1 MPKNIFNLTLG
12 NEFNID
18 NFFSQTGLIGS
29 LSTQAFRVYGT
40 DVNNPT
46 FNINTISNTVT
57 ITGTGQVTNAP
68 TNSTDITN
76 KAYVDAIAQG
86 LTVLAPCVTCT
97 NAAGDLA
104 GAVYNNGTNGVG
116 ATLTGAVTV
125 PALSG
130 YTPALTERVLIKNQA
145 DETQNGIYTL
155 TQVNPYIFTRATD
168 MDGSPNYDVRNGD
181 YTLIL
186 NGSAAANSY
195 VVATAQSSMANPPV
209 ISLVTGLQ
217 EPISW
222 IQFGGVGGGSIL
234 SANLTNMNVNL
245 VGTPNQYSLI
255 VGNASNQ
262 WVMGS
267 FASIIYLGAQTQD
280 LDMNTHGIYNLNSL
294 RYATS
299 VILGTATTGPSIT
312 GATLDNIAIGAYAL
326 NTATTSDHNIALGY
340 ESLKAI
346 TTTGTSNGTIGI
358 GYQSLK
364 YANAGATGL
373 VSVGYQSLSGSS
385 STTNTTTVAFGYKAG
400 YDCNSSD
407 SVLIGHNC
415 VNSSSGQVTIA
426 NCIIIGPR
434 TTAFTSTTTGLTNT
448 ILFGKD
454 SGAALTSGTANLLF
468 GYNSGAGLTT
478 GGHNSALGINSL
490 SNALCASVQY
500 NCAFGEN
507 SMASQTGSYNAAYGC
522 LSMSATS
529 GSYSAAFGY
538 NALPVNANNYS
549 SAFGYQAGLY
559 STGARNSYFGATCGY
574 ANSSGTDNSVF
585 GAMAM
590 SGFGGLAMLY
600 NTAIGA
606 YAMGSP
612 LSVSTGVTSV
622 GYKSSFSINGA
633 NYNTTVGYQ
642 SGYTLVA
649 GSYNTLYG
657 SNAGYSLSSATNCV
671 MIGNDAGYNETG
683 SYKLYIA
690 SSNTSTPLIK
700 GDFNTQTLE
709 INGQQYINNLTTGA
723 GKSSSQIYNLSVKT
737 TDATPTNL
745 KTNNNVAYISIP
757 SNASWYIKLNMIAR
771 KSGGAGTE
779 HFDWEGGIENVAGTP
794 TIVNVVANQFTTVSG
809 IDSSSFTITNTG
821 SQINFVVTGVA
832 LTTISW
838 SANVNIMEIND

>member
-97 NAAGDLA
+97 SAAGDLT

-130 YTPALTERVLIKNQA
+130 YTPLITERVLIKNQA

-155 TQVNPYIFTRATD
+155 TQVNPYIFTRASD
-168 MDGSPNYDVRNGD
+168 MDGSPNYEVRNGD

-186 NGSAAANSY
+186 NGTAAANSY

-222 IQFGGVGGGSIL
+222 VQFGGVGGGSVF
-234 SANLTNMNVNL
+234 SANLTNINNNL

-255 VGNASNQ
+255 CGTAGGL

-267 FASIIYLGAQTQD
+267 FANLTYLGAQILD
-280 LDMNTHGIYNLNSL
+280 LDMNSHAIYNLTGL

-299 VILGTATTGPSIT
+299 VILGTSTTGPSIT

-326 NTATTSDHNIALGY
+326 NSTTTSDHNIGLGY
-340 ESLKAI
+340 ESLKAL

-364 YANAGATGL
+364 YANVGATGL
-373 VSVGYQSLSGSS
+373 LAVGYQSLSGSI
-385 STTNTTTVAFGYKAG
+385 STTNTTSAAFGYRAG
-400 YDCNSSD
+400 YDCNCSYA
-407 SVLIGHNC
+407 VLIGYDC
-415 VNSSSGQVTIA
+415 VSSSSGQITLSNSVV
-426 NCIIIGPR
+426 IGCR
-434 TTAFTSTTTGLTNT
+434 SSQFTSALTGLTDC
-448 ILFGKD
+448 IWIGKNI
-454 SGAALTSGTANLLF
+454 GTNITNGVANLLV
-468 GYNSGAGLTT
+468 GNSSGSAITT
-478 GGHNSALGINSL
+478 GSYNTVVGNYTFDIGGSNATSNSAFG
-490 SNALCASVQY
+490 ASTMQ
-500 NCAFGEN
+500 
-507 SMASQTGSYNAAYGC
+507 SQTGSYNCGFGS
-522 LSMSATS
+522 LSMNTAVCN
-529 GSYSAAFGY
+529 YACAFGY
-538 NALPVNANNYS
+538 NALRVNTGDYS
-549 SAFGYQAGLY
+549 CAFGYQAGLY
-559 STGARNSYFGATCGY
+559 NTGTRNIFVGPTAGN
-574 ANSSGTDNSVF
+574 ANTSGTDI
-585 GAMAM
+585 
-590 SGFGGLAMLY
+590 
-600 NTAIGA
+600 TIIGA
-606 YAMGSP
+606 YAGSGTGGVSLTNCTLTGAYVATAP
-612 LSVSTGVTSV
+612 LVALTGITAS
-622 GYKSSFSINGA
+622 GYKSLFNASGCS
-633 NYNTTVGYQ
+633 YNTTYGYQ

-657 SNAGYSLSSATNCV
+657 SNAGYSLSAATNCV
-671 MIGNDAGYNETG
+671 MIGNDAGYFETG

-700 GDFNTQTLE
+700 GDFSSQTLE

-723 GKSSSQIYNLSVKT
+723 GKSSNQIYNLSIKT

-745 KTNNNVAYISIP
+745 KTNNNVAYLTCP
-757 SNASWYIKLNMIAR
+757 ANASWYIKLSMIAR

-809 IDSSSFTITNTG
+809 ISSSSFTITNTG

-838 SANVNIMEIND
+838 SANVNIIEIND